1 MSAGRA
7 LGRSQAGPHPLGGSA
22 DVRVGRGVVINDP
35 VLEARA
41 LTRHY
46 PVSAGFLKP
55 KLLVRALDGVS
66 FTLAAGK
73 TLAVVG
79 ESGCGKSTLARQ
91 LTMIEAPTDGALLL
105 HGADVTHADGALKKR
120 LRQQV
125 QMVFQNPFAS
135 LNPRKKIGHAL
146 EEPLAINTPLGAA
159 ERGERARAMM
169 ARVGLRPEQHARYP
183 HMFSGGQRQRVAI
196 ARALMLAPQV
206 VVLDEPVSA
215 LDVSIQAQVLNLLMD
230 LQDETQVAYVFIS
243 HNLAV
248 VELIAD
254 EVLVMYLGKVVEQAP
269 KPTLFGAP
277 RHPYTR
283 ALLASTPRIDAAARQ
298 TRQVLSGELPSPLN
312 PPSGCA
318 FHKRCPFAVARCEI
332 DVPLLEDL
340 GGGQRVACHRVH
352 EVA

>member
-1 MSAGRA
+1 MSEAK
-7 LGRSQAGPHPLGGSA
+7 
-22 DVRVGRGVVINDP
+22 V
-35 VLEARA
+35 VLEAQA
-41 LTRHY
+41 LAKHY
-46 PVSAGFLKP
+46 PVSTGFLKP
-55 KLLVRALDGVS
+55 KALARALDGVS

-91 LTMIEAPTDGALLL
+91 LTMIELPTGGALLL
-105 HGADVTHADGALKKR
+105 DGADVVRADATLKKQ

-146 EEPLAINTPLGAA
+146 EEPLTINTDLSKPA
-159 ERGERARAMM
+159 RGEKARAMM
-169 ARVGLRPEQHARYP
+169 ARVGLRPEHYERYP
-183 HMFSGGQRQRVAI
+183 HMFSGGQRQRIAI
-196 ARALMLAPQV
+196 ARALMLQPKI

-230 LQDETQVAYVFIS
+230 LQDETQVAYLFIS

-254 EVLVMYLGKVVEQAP
+254 EVLVMYLGKVVERAP
-269 KPTLFGAP
+269 KKLLFAAP
-277 RHPYTR
+277 RHPYTQ
-283 ALLASTPRIDAAARQ
+283 ALLASTPRIDARARQ
-298 TRQVLSGELPSPLN
+298 QRQVLSGELPSPLA

-318 FHKRCPFAVARCEI
+318 FHKRCPHAVAKCSVETP
-332 DVPLLEDL
+332 VLEDL
-340 GGGQRVACHRVH
+340 GGGQQVACLRVH
-352 EVA
+352 ALG